1 MKKINFQK
9 NKQGISRCFFLF
21 LILENEI
28 IYKVEEAVV
37 ETVEEKYVPH
47 IEPPIQP
54 LSWAEVCIFV
64 HAGSRWFLFSFAPC
78 NSLNVSH
85 SSRLSVL
92 LVQCSQLL
100 L

>member
-1 MKKINFQK
+1 M
-9 NKQGISRCFFLF
+9 F

-54 LSWAEVCIFV
+54 LSWAEVC
-64 HAGSRWFLFSFAPC
+64 FLFMLVLVGFCSVLLHATLLHC
-78 NSLNVSH
+78 NSLNVRH